1 MVSEVDARWTMAYAA
16 ALGDVMPCYMD
27 TVGGVI
33 AHPLFPVCIE
43 WPVQVAMRAQF
54 ERPRRSRAKRR
65 CARCMRR
72 MTRCCIARFGRP
84 SG

>member
-33 AHPLFPVCIE
+33 AHPMFPVCIE

-54 ERPRRSRAKRR
+54 ETGHVAHARRGD
-65 CARCMRR
+65 ARGACD
-72 MTRCCIARFGRP
+72 A
-84 SG
+84 